1 MLASSIA
8 FALISNSVRA
18 SQLEGVTWI
27 GNTLQLQLDEPTQAQ
42 LYVDPQQPRLILD
55 LIDTKLGEL
64 DTLQN
69 ALRSHP
75 AVVDAQAISDTS
87 RSRIVFRL
95 NQPHT
100 TTLDIQCGQLKLQ
113 LDSNP
118 DEKSRY

>member
-1 MLASSIA
+1 
-8 FALISNSVRA
+8 VRA

-55 LIDTKLGEL
+55 LIGTKLGEL
-64 DTLQN
+64 GSLQN

-95 NQPHT
+95 NQPHAA
-100 TTLDIQCGQLKLQ
+100 TLGSQCGQLTLQ